1 MAKSALDP
9 RSLTE
14 MARRPSTVPVTSRNY
29 PDASLGNCGVKFSD
43 ASGARPAPG
52 LTAKDGDE
60 LNPFCSPAIYGS
72 KKQLPRCFSNI
83 AQASAAGAKPT
94 RTFGLRNIL
103 GRSA

>member
-1 MAKSALDP
+1 
-9 RSLTE
+9 
-14 MARRPSTVPVTSRNY
+14 N
-29 PDASLGNCGVKFSD
+29 LGNCGAKSTD

-72 KKQLPRCFSNI
+72 KKQLPRYSSNT

-94 RTFGLRNIL
+94 RTSGLRNTMVQPRYPNKETNRQKTT
-103 GRSA
+103 RSNFSVRNG